1 MRTGQDVRSIPEGW
15 LAREWLIANG
25 LGGYSAGTAADIA
38 TRRTQALLVA
48 ASPHGRL
55 VALLLRLDERLQV
68 RGESLELSAHRFLA
82 DGCRLLD
89 SSLEAFETDPWPTWR
104 FGAAGVS
111 LEKSLIPVA
120 GHNALAIRYRHLGG
134 PNARLM
140 VSPVAVSRAPHALER
155 VREIPGVAGGVPG
168 RVHLALEEG
177 APGLTFW
184 HNGAFLPAKVWR
196 SGLAYLNDDD
206 NTLGESGFV
215 PGHVEATLVTGG
227 QLLLVFADDPELFRT
242 LAREDRL
249 GAPPPPTL
257 AGCVAM
263 LEQTEREEL
272 AARTRAALA
281 GAQHTAREAATAH
294 GSAGV
299 EPAARET
306 ASGAET
312 NGDGPRHEPLV
323 HGGDGWTSSLSRG
336 LLAGLTRRGHRL
348 TLLDRLPAPRER
360 VAETLRAIPGLLA
373 VRAFEPARAVLAGL
387 LDYLNEGV
395 APESFDTEDGTPAY
409 GAPEPSLWLIAA
421 SELYARRSEDT
432 AFARD
437 VLFPALE
444 GVMQFYRSGTHYGI
458 AVDSDGLLAVTR
470 DAVSLK
476 PSGLNALW
484 AYALVAMAQLARL
497 AGRRENGAFYLAW
510 AHEHQRRFNEALW
523 DAERGCLY
531 EALRD
536 EEPVAGL
543 SAAQV
548 LAVSLPRSLLADE
561 RPAILTATLERELA
575 TPLGLRAVPDE
586 PEVETRW
593 LGAYHAARLRVGGRG
608 AGIQARVK
616 ADYAALRHVLVRC
629 GEPWRIPERFI
640 LSERRPAGATH
651 DALAAGELL
660 RVWIEEVEHAE
671 PPVPAGLPW

>member
-55 VALLLRLDERLQV
+55 VTLLLRLDERLQV
-68 RGESLELSAHRFLA
+68 RSDSFELSAHPFLA

-89 SSLEAFETDPWPTWR
+89 SSLEAFETDPWPVWR
-104 FGAAGVS
+104 YSAAGVS

-120 GHNALAIRYRHLGG
+120 GHNAVAIRYRHLGG

-140 VSPVAVSRAPHALER
+140 VSPVAVRRAPNALEQ
-155 VREIPGVAGGVPG
+155 VREVAGVAGGVPG
-168 RVHLALEEG
+168 RVHLSLGDG

-184 HNGAFLPAKVWR
+184 HNGAFLPARVWR
-196 SGLAYLNDDD
+196 SGLAYLHDDD

-215 PGHVEATLVTGG
+215 PGHVEATLATGG
-227 QLLLVFADDPELFRT
+227 QLHLMFADDPELFRT

-257 AGCVAM
+257 AACVAL

-281 GAQHTAREAATAH
+281 GAAHTAREAATAH
-294 GSAGV
+294 GAPI
-299 EPAARET
+299 EPAAD
-306 ASGAET
+306 ADSGLAT
-312 NGDGPRHEPLV
+312 NGHGPRAEPLV
-323 HGGDGWTSSLSRG
+323 HGADGWTPSLSRG
-336 LLAGLTRRGHRL
+336 LLAGLTRRGPRL

-360 VAETLRAIPGLLA
+360 VAETLRSIPGLLA
-373 VRAFEPARAVLAGL
+373 VRAFEPARAVIAGL
-387 LDYLNEGV
+387 LEYLNEGV
-395 APESFDTEDGTPAY
+395 APESFDGEDGTPAY

-444 GVMQFYRSGTHYGI
+444 GVMQFYRSGTHFGI

-470 DAVSLK
+470 ETVSLK
-476 PSGLNALW
+476 PAALNALW
-484 AYALVAMAQLARL
+484 AHSLVAMAQLARL

-536 EEPVAGL
+536 EEPVTGL

-548 LAVSLPRSLLADE
+548 LAVSLPRSLLADN
-561 RPAILTATLERELA
+561 RPAILLATLERELA
-575 TPLGLRAVPDE
+575 TPLGLRAAPDDR
-586 PEVETRW
+586 EVETAW
-593 LGAYHAARLRVGGRG
+593 LGAYHAARLRVRGRG
-608 AGIQARVK
+608 PDVQARVK
-616 ADYAALRHVLVRC
+616 ADYAALRQTLVRC
-629 GEPWRIPERFI
+629 GEPWRVPERFL
-640 LSERRPAGATH
+640 LSERRPTGAAH
-651 DALAAGELL
+651 SPFAAGELL
-660 RVWIEEVEHAE
+660 RVWIEEAEHAE
-671 PPVPAGLPW
+671 APVPAGLPW